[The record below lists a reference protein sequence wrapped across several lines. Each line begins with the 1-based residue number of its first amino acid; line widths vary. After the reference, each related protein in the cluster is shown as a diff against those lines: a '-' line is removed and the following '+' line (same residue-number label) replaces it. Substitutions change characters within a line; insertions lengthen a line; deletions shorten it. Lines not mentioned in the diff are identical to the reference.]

1 MLRKLEVK
9 NFLALRDVSIDLEP
23 FTVIVG
29 PNASGKSTILEAL
42 HRICALRS
50 GNLRVLVEGSDSQKE
65 LNDQIWVSPKEILSQ
80 KVASSIGWNIHSEIG
95 NIEINLY
102 AETKS
107 DSPEKWQIRV
117 QTSLQNT
124 LVNFRYTDNNLY
136 ESDSWGKVVKVFPF
150 EEIKEITSET
160 MNLRPNGQKM
170 ALASYS
176 PLQKPIL
183 ESDGSGLATV
193 CANIQ
198 QEQPDVFERIQE
210 SLRLVIPTVRR
221 FRLRRT
227 EATRKNYVNGESE
240 SNWTGIAEELLFDF
254 VDADSIPAKYV
265 SEGTLLAL
273 CILTAA
279 ARFEGEAL
287 VLIDDLERGL
297 HPKAVHDLVKT
308 LRELQKVNP
317 KLQIVAT
324 SHSPYVLDELEP
336 QEVRVVTRDAELGT
350 IVGRLTDHPN
360 FEKWKDA
367 MLPGEFWSH
376 VGEDW
381 LLEKTQNA

>member
-1 MLRKLEVK
+1 VLKKLEVK

-42 HRICALRS
+42 HRICALRF
-50 GNLRVLVEGSDSQKE
+50 GNQRVLVEGGDFPEKLDGQLKLASPNDVLSKGANPLMKWHIFSDTTNLEITLQSSVP
-65 LNDQIWVSPKEILSQ
+65 DDVSHWQTKFQSLPSN
-80 KVASSIGWNIHSEIG
+80 ASNEGGYQTNLGSIGSFIQKFTPISI
-95 NIEINLY
+95 
-102 AETKS
+102 
-107 DSPEKWQIRV
+107 
-117 QTSLQNT
+117 
-124 LVNFRYTDNNLY
+124 
-136 ESDSWGKVVKVFPF
+136 
-150 EEIKEITSET
+150 
-160 MNLRPNGQKM
+160 NLRPNGQKM

-176 PLQKPIL
+176 PLKKPIL
-183 ESDGSGLATV
+183 ESDGAGLATV

-210 SLRLVIPTVRR
+210 SLRLVIPTVKR

-227 EATRKNYVNGESE
+227 DATVKNYVNSE
-240 SNWTGIAEELLFDF
+240 PKPGWTGIAEELVFDF
-254 VDADSIPAKYV
+254 VDADAVAAKYV

-273 CILTAA
+273 CVLTAA

-287 VLIDDLERGL
+287 LLLDDLERGL

-336 QEVRVVTRDAELGT
+336 QEVRVVTRDSELGT
-350 IVGRLTDHPN
+350 RVGRLTDHPN

-381 LLEKTQNA
+381 LLEKKQNA

>member
-1 MLRKLEVK
+1 MLKKLEVK

-50 GNLRVLVEGSDSQKE
+50 LRHRVLVEGGDFPEKSDSQ
-65 LNDQIWVSPKEILSQ
+65 LQWVSPNDVLSKNSELVIQ
-80 KVASSIGWNIHSEIG
+80 WQVYSDTETMKITLVSEASGLPSSISQWSMNLQISSSNTNHSFG
-95 NIEINLY
+95 Y
-102 AETKS
+102 QSAVGA
-107 DSPEKWQIRV
+107 P
-117 QTSLQNT
+117 
-124 LVNFRYTDNNLY
+124 
-136 ESDSWGKVVKVFPF
+136 FPF
-150 EEIKEITSET
+150 EDSTIALRKIVPDAI
-160 MNLRPNGQKM
+160 NLRPNGQKM

-176 PLQKPIL
+176 PLKKPIL

-210 SLRLVIPTVRR
+210 SLRLVIPTVKR

-227 EATRKNYVNGESE
+227 DATVKNYVNSDPKPG
-240 SNWTGIAEELLFDF
+240 WIGIAEELIFDF
-254 VDADSIPAKYV
+254 VDASDVSAKYV

-273 CILTAA
+273 CVLTAA
-279 ARFEGEAL
+279 ARFKGEAL

>member
-1 MLRKLEVK
+1 VLKKLEVK
-9 NFLALRDVSIDLEP
+9 NFLALRHVSIDLEP

-42 HRICALRS
+42 HRVCALRF
-50 GNLRVLVEGSDSQKE
+50 GNQRVLVEGGDFPERLSNQ
-65 LNDQIWVSPKEILSQ
+65 VSITPHEILS
-80 KVASSIGWNIHSEIG
+80 KNSEPLIQ
-95 NIEINLY
+95 
-102 AETKS
+102 
-107 DSPEKWQIRV
+107 WH
-117 QTSLQNT
+117 
-124 LVNFRYTDNNLY
+124 
-136 ESDSWGKVVKVFPF
+136 VF
-150 EEIKEITSET
+150 SET
-160 MNLRPNGQKM
+160 ESFGITLGADLSKGISPWSIALQSLPSGGSNEGTYPGNWGSTFIQRATPLSINLRPNGQKM

-176 PLQKPIL
+176 PLKKPIL
-183 ESDGSGLATV
+183 ESDGAGLATV

-210 SLRLVIPTVRR
+210 SLRLVIPTVKR

-227 EATRKNYVNGESE
+227 DATVKNYVNSE
-240 SNWTGIAEELLFDF
+240 PKPGWTGIAEELLFDF
-254 VDADSIPAKYV
+254 VDAEALPAKYV

-273 CILTAA
+273 CVLTAA

-287 VLIDDLERGL
+287 LLLDDLERGL

-350 IVGRLTDHPN
+350 RVGRLTDHPN

-381 LLEKTQNA
+381 LLEKKQNA